1 MVFTPISSPGDFGRV
16 GINPPAPL
24 PDNGTTYLQA
34 PLGSTLMFRLSIG
47 SPFNLMSVDLAE
59 YSTVVPDARTVHFIG
74 YREDGSIVTQDFT
87 TDGIIDGT
95 GPIQDF
101 QTFHFGPE
109 FSGLTRVEVP
119 TYVWSLDNLVLEVA
133 GQPRIVTIQSPSHGS
148 IFAPGELVALSASVS
163 NAATSAPLRAEFFID
178 GQSVGVD
185 DSTPY
190 GLNWLATP
198 GAHVLRVT
206 VSDAF
211 GYSVSSAGRLF
222 FVANPVLPLGS
233 KWSYSSATNLGSAW
247 RLPSFEDG
255 LWPTGNGQFGFGDDD
270 ETTWLLG
277 GSAEAPIVTYY
288 FRTRLTN
295 EPGRFNYAEI
305 KLLRDDGAVVYLNG
319 QELGRFNLPAP
330 PEPILFDT
338 LARTNVG
345 IYSFHSFPTNEL
357 GEPAVDLLP
366 VPVSA
371 FASGTNVLAVEM
383 HQSFFVFAPERF
395 DLSFDLA
402 LFAFAYNPGAALSIE
417 ARNDRAILRWP
428 DYLEAWALE
437 QSTDLV
443 NWTPVT
449 AFPGTVNGSFRVT
462 LEIQA
467 HQFFRLRQVSAP

>member
-1 MVFTPISSPGDFGRV
+1 MSFNPFRSWGFGRV
-16 GINPPAPL
+16 GSNPPSEL
-24 PDNGTTYLQA
+24 PDNGTAYLQA
-34 PLGSTLMFRLSIG
+34 ALGDSLMLRFTNG

-59 YSTVVPDARTVHFIG
+59 YSTVVPDARTVHFVG
-74 YREDGSIVTQDFT
+74 YRADGSIVTQDFT

-95 GPIQDF
+95 GPVADF
-101 QTFHFGPE
+101 QTFYFGPE
-109 FSGLTRVEVP
+109 FSGLSRVEIP
-119 TYVWSLDNLVLEVA
+119 TYAWSLDNPVVVVA
-133 GQPRIVTIQSPSHGS
+133 GQPRIVTIHSPFHGA
-148 IFAPGELVALSASVS
+148 IFAPGDLVALSASVS
-163 NAATSAPLRAEFFID
+163 NAATTAPLRAEFFID

-185 DSTPY
+185 DSSPY
-190 GLNWLATP
+190 RVHWPATP

-206 VSDAF
+206 ASDAF

-222 FVANPVLPLGS
+222 FVANPLLPLGS

-255 LWPTGNGQFGFGDDD
+255 GWPTGNGQFGFGDDD
-270 ETTWLLG
+270 ETTWLFG
-277 GSAEAPIVTYY
+277 GSAAAPIITYY

-295 EPGRFNYAEI
+295 EAGRFNYAET

-345 IYSFHSFPTNEL
+345 IYSGHSFPTNEL

-371 FASGTNVLAVEM
+371 FANGTNVLAVEM
-383 HQSFFVFAPERF
+383 HQNSFVFAPDRF

-402 LFAFAYNPGAALSIE
+402 LFGFTYNPGAVLSIE
-417 ARNDRAILRWP
+417 VLSDRAILRWP
-428 DYLEAWALE
+428 DYLEDWALE
-437 QSTDLV
+437 RSVDLT
-443 NWTPVT
+443 NWTP
-449 AFPGTVNGSFRVT
+449 AGPPPGTVNGFFRQT
-462 LEIQA
+462 IELQA
-467 HQFFRLRQVSAP
+467 HDFFRLRQASAP